1 MIGDV
6 MVDKRPSSSQEAD
19 HAASVYAKLCASCHG
34 DDGQGDGPAASAMN
48 PKPGDFTECE
58 RMATHSDKMLFE
70 IIKEGGQAVGHSP
83 MMPPWKS
90 VLTDSEIHE
99 LVTYVRSF
107 CKT

>member
-1 MIGDV
+1 